1 MTDSKTQPR
10 SWLWEQNWPRA
21 VLCWLWGGP
30 GRRGAHRRA
39 ISEAWRRDSAPNL
52 GTDPG
57 PKIVE
62 SLQHLNLL
70 PQTSVQSSQQFL
82 TAQVNWGVSAC
93 NTHNEVSIAL
103 AKFNYGS
110 ICFLIFPRWLY
121 VFFFPHS
128 YKGTDCT
135 VALCRRV
142 RDSGFFFQI
151 PLLRSVRS
159 HRVVAANRCYREGF

>member
-10 SWLWEQNWPRA
+10 SWRWEQNWPRA
-21 VLCWLWGGP
+21 VLGRLWGGP
-30 GRRGAHRRA
+30 GVPGRCRLTGELSPKPGEGLLHP
-39 ISEAWRRDSAPNL
+39 AWPRIL
-52 GTDPG
+52 GLQ
-57 PKIVE
+57 IVE

-82 TAQVNWGVSAC
+82 APPPQVNWGVSAC

-103 AKFNYGS
+103 AKFNYRS
-110 ICFLIFPRWLY
+110 ICFLIFPRWLD
-121 VFFFPHS
+121 VFFFPHN

-142 RDSGFFFQI
+142 RDSGCFFPDSSFEICQK
-151 PLLRSVRS
+151 P
-159 HRVVAANRCYREGF
+159 